1 MKAIIFAAG
10 LGTRLRPLT
19 YSKPKALIEINKIPL
34 LEIVI
39 KKLKFYGFND
49 IIINVHHFAEQI
61 IDFLKQKNNFDIN
74 ISISDET
81 DFLLDTGGGL
91 KKTEWFFNDNKPFLV
106 HNVDILSNIDLK
118 QLYEFHT
125 HSNALVTLAV
135 MNRQTSRYLLFDD
148 NNQLCGWKNI
158 KADKT
163 RIVKTVKKYNTSL
176 IPLAFSGIHI
186 INPSIFDLIK
196 EKGKFSI
203 IDVYLRLAKDNKIL
217 GFSNDNFL
225 WIDVGKK
232 ENLIKAANMIDKFED
247 YLDRTKKT

>member
-19 YSKPKALIEINKIPL
+19 YSKPKALIEINGTPL
-34 LEIVI
+34 LEIII

-49 IIINVHHFAEQI
+49 IIINVHYFAEQI

-118 QLYEFHT
+118 QLYEFHI
-125 HSNALVTLAV
+125 HSKALVTLAV
-135 MNRQTSRYLLFDD
+135 KNKQTSRCLLFDN

-158 KADKT
+158 KTDKT
-163 RIVKTVKKYNTSL
+163 EDIKTVKKYNISL
-176 IPLAFSGIHI
+176 TPLAFSGIHI

-203 IDVYLRLAKDNKIL
+203 IDVYLRLAKDNRII
-217 GFSNDNFL
+217 GFSNNNFL

-232 ENLIKAANMIDKFED
+232 ENLIKANKIIDKFED
-247 YLDRTKKT
+247 YPYNTEKI